1 VSRYR
6 VVITDFLNDGLELEK
21 SLFGDLADIVA
32 LDAYHEDELVGHIED
47 ADAVLVYHN
56 LGLSDQSIRRLTRC
70 KIIVRAGVGIDNV
83 DCAVARE
90 VGIPVVNV
98 PDYGTEEVADSAIGL
113 TLALTRGIAPLN
125 SLLQQGERLWS
136 PEHVYPLQ
144 RLRGQVFGIV
154 GLGRIG
160 MAAAIRAKALGMHV
174 KFYDPHRDD
183 GYDKAVGVERT
194 ETLQE
199 LVASAYVVS
208 LHCPLTPETHHL
220 ITAETIADMP
230 PRSFLIN
237 TARGAVVD
245 TSAIP
250 PAIASGHLAGA
261 GIDVLANEPPA
272 DDDPLIVAW
281 RDPNH
286 PAHHRV
292 LVNPHAAFYSQQGL
306 QDMREKAAQ
315 AVRRALVGEP
325 LRNVVNQ
332 VS

>member
-1 VSRYR
+1 MSRYR

-21 SLFGDLADIVA
+21 NLFGDLADIEA
-32 LDAYHEDELVGHIED
+32 LDAYHEDELEGRIED

-56 LGLSDQSIRRLTRC
+56 LGLSSGSIRRLTRC

-83 DCAVARE
+83 DCDVARE

-125 SLLQQGERLWS
+125 SMLQQGGRLWS

-160 MAAAIRAKALGMHV
+160 TAAAIRAKALGMQV
-174 KFYDPHRDD
+174 KFYDPYRDD
-183 GYDKAVGVERT
+183 GYDKAVGIQRV

-199 LVASAYVVS
+199 LVESSYVVS
-208 LHCPLTPETHHL
+208 LHCPLTAETHHL
-220 ITAETIADMP
+220 VTAETIERMP
-230 PRSFLIN
+230 ARSFLVN

-261 GIDVLANEPPA
+261 GIDVLADEPPA
-272 DDDPLIVAW
+272 EDDPLIVAW
-281 RDPNH
+281 RDPQH

-306 QDMREKAAQ
+306 EDMREKAAQ

-325 LRNVVNQ
+325 LRNVVNGVQ
-332 VS
+332 